1 MVEMT
6 SIEFHKQISVLV
18 WDVVTTIDTAWHL
31 LAYEYAKNMKQIS
44 DLTDRAISEN
54 IVIFVVIT
62 RGGLGSVSVDGLVAH
77 DVTITIY

>member
-6 SIEFHKQISVLV
+6 PIEFHKQISVLV
-18 WDVVTTIDTAWHL
+18 WDVATTIDTAWQL
-31 LAYEYAKNMKQIS
+31 LVYATNMKQIS

-62 RGGLGSVSVDGLVAH
+62 RGGLGSVSVDVLVAH
-77 DVTITIY
+77 DVTITSY